1 VTGSAQAQEIL
12 SLRLSLILTVLFAC
26 AAVAIALFSDSETM
40 TLEAITA
47 GIDIV
52 VAFLAI
58 FVARKVHE
66 PANQRYQF
74 GYAKYEPL
82 MTTVEGVLLAGA
94 CVGAIVYSVRD
105 LIHPDPVE
113 DPQLIVIYSAASF
126 LLSVLFGRWMKR
138 LGKRIGSP
146 LAQAEA
152 ELWIVDGWL
161 ALGVCAAF
169 VVSIALGRIGTTQAS
184 AYVDP
189 AVCIVLSL
197 VFLKKPYDILRDSV
211 GDLVDANPYAD
222 TVNAVEE
229 SARALADRFHL
240 EGLEWVRVRKA
251 GRRVFVMVSFFED
264 PRESLEDMDVARQ
277 AVTEEMASLHPD
289 VEVAV
294 LFRSAPAKSPSVE
307 LPGPPEAP
315 TATA

>member
-1 VTGSAQAQEIL
+1 MRLQGTVESIVTAGGANTTESLGAESA
-12 SLRLSLILTVLFAC
+12 S
-26 AAVAIALFSDSETM
+26 AVADLPRM
-40 TLEAITA
+40 TPQP
-47 GIDIV
+47 V
-52 VAFLAI
+52 
-58 FVARKVHE
+58 
-66 PANQRYQF
+66 QRYQF

-113 DPQLIVIYSAASF
+113 DPRLIVIYSAASF

-138 LGKRIGSP
+138 VGKRIGSP
-146 LAQAEA
+146 LARAEA
-152 ELWIVDGWL
+152 ELWVVDGWL

-169 VVSIALGRIGTTQAS
+169 VASIALGRIGTTQAS

-197 VFLKKPYDILRDSV
+197 IFLKKPYEILRDSV

-229 SARALADRFHL
+229 SARALAERFHL

-264 PRESLEDMDVARQ
+264 PSESLEDMDIARQ
-277 AVTEEMASLHPD
+277 AVTEEMVSLHPD
-289 VEVAV
+289 VDVAV
-294 LFRSAPAKSPSVE
+294 LFRSAPAKSQSAEPPRPLSLGVRWLTERCSCRVRAWWILPPS
-307 LPGPPEAP
+307 GACRSR
-315 TATA
+315 